1 MAVNTTGDQ
10 NRAAGRDFNENKIQI
25 DRFDGRHTI
34 NIAIPSEQ
42 KDEKPLVK
50 AQRIEL
56 NRLVAAIVDTSG
68 NGEAYE
74 IWQKLHA
81 EIGVSSIDDM
91 TVNQY
96 HTAVS
101 FLQALLARL
110 QESDNCRV
118 MIHLLLKNTEDSDI
132 RQKLLRY
139 CHFNFGTGR
148 LNHLTLSQLQEASR
162 WLDEQKTQLAVT
174 SDAHSSTKLS
184 MLFASYPKLT
194 ILVVF
199 AAGVLLGAVLFK

>member
-1 MAVNTTGDQ
+1 MAVNSTGDQ
-10 NRAAGRDFNENKIQI
+10 NRTAGRDFNENNIQI
-25 DRFDGRHTI
+25 DKFDGRHTI
-34 NIAIPSEQ
+34 NIAIPSE
-42 KDEKPLVK
+42 KRDERPMVK

-56 NRLVAAIVDTSG
+56 HRLVAAICDGGV
-68 NGEAYE
+68 NVEAYE
-74 IWQKLHA
+74 VWQKLHA

-101 FLQALLARL
+101 FLQSMLERL
-110 QESDNCRV
+110 KETDSRRTLT
-118 MIHLLLKNTEDSDI
+118 HLLLKNTEDSVS

-162 WLDEQKTQLAVT
+162 WLDQQKIENP
-174 SDAHSSTKLS
+174 
-184 MLFASYPKLT
+184 PKKIQKDT
-194 ILVVF
+194 F
-199 AAGVLLGAVLFK
+199 VLLNLVKTSPKESLFLFVLGVVVGYLIF

>member
-10 NRAAGRDFNENKIQI
+10 NRTAGRDFKENNIQI

-42 KDEKPLVK
+42 RDERPMVK

-56 NRLVAAIVDTSG
+56 NRLVTAIIEGSS
-68 NGEAYE
+68 NIEPYE

-101 FLQALLARL
+101 FLQAMLERL
-110 QESDNCRV
+110 KETDSCRAL
-118 MIHLLLKNTEDSDI
+118 IHLLLKNTENSDL

-139 CHFNFGTGR
+139 CHFHFGTGR
-148 LNHLTLSQLQEASR
+148 LNNLTLNQLQEATR
-162 WLDEQKTQLAVT
+162 WLDELRVQTASIPNQK
-174 SDAHSSTKLS
+174 SSSKLGLLLS
-184 MLFASYPKLT
+184 VHPRQAIFIIFISGLLIGA
-194 ILVVF
+194 LVF
-199 AAGVLLGAVLFK
+199 

>member
-1 MAVNTTGDQ
+1 MTINSSGEY

-25 DRFDGRHTI
+25 DQFDGRHTI
-34 NIAIPSEQ
+34 NIAIPSEK
-42 KDEKPLVK
+42 KDERPLVK

-56 NRLVAAIVDTSG
+56 NRLVSVIVDLG
-68 NGEAYE
+68 AGEAYE
-74 IWQKLHA
+74 VWQKLHA
-81 EIGVSSIDDM
+81 EIGVSSIEDM

-101 FLQALLARL
+101 FLQTM
-110 QESDNCRV
+110 QEQLKENEGCRA
-118 MIHLLLKNTEDSDI
+118 MIHLLLKNTDDSVA

-148 LNHLTLSQLQEASR
+148 LNHLNLTQLQEASR
-162 WLDEQKTQLAVT
+162 WLDEQKTLLAVT
-174 SDAHSSTKLS
+174 SDTHSPTKLNV
-184 MLFASYPKLT
+184 LFANYPKLT

-199 AAGVLLGAVLFK
+199 AAGLLLGAVLFK

>member
-1 MAVNTTGDQ
+1 MTVNSTGEQ
-10 NRAAGRDFNENKIQI
+10 NRLAGRDFNENNIQI

-34 NIAIPSEQ
+34 NIAIPSEK

-56 NRLVAAIVDTSG
+56 NKLVAAIADGSG
-68 NGEAYE
+68 KDAAYE

-101 FLQALLARL
+101 FLQAMLERL
-110 QESDNCRV
+110 KETDSCRV
-118 MIHLLLKNTEDSDI
+118 MIHLLLKNTQGTDV

-139 CHFNFGTGR
+139 CHFHFGTGR
-148 LNHLTLSQLQEASR
+148 LNYLTLNQLQEASR
-162 WLDEQKTQLAVT
+162 WLDEQKAQLAVT
-174 SDAHSSTKLS
+174 SDANRSSKLNV
-184 MLFASYPKLT
+184 LLANYPKLT
-194 ILVVF
+194 IFAVF
-199 AAGVLLGAVLFK
+199 ATGVLLGAVLFK